1 MGAPVRT
8 MGQERRLFRFSV
20 AIATTC
26 LGLAFACG
34 QPAQAEGCDTAKV
47 LTQMD
52 TAAARFQST
61 QADFNWDVLQSVVN
75 EHDIQSG
82 TIYFERSNSSTSMAA
97 YIKKPADKSVFY
109 NGGSLILV
117 QPDIQQE
124 TIFAAGANRGQ
135 FESFLTLGFGGSGKD
150 LEKQWTVSC
159 QGMETIEGTATAK
172 LDLKPKEQ
180 SVANL
185 FTHVTVWIDPTRSLS
200 LRQIFYEPSGDNRT
214 ANYTAIKYNAHIAP
228 DVLKPK
234 EKGYRVIRK

>member
-1 MGAPVRT
+1 MGAPVTT
-8 MGQERRLFRFSV
+8 MGRGNGRIGRALAGV
-20 AIATTC
+20 AAC
-26 LGLAFACG
+26 CGLAACASAAR
-34 QPAQAEGCDTAKV
+34 AQGCDKTKV
-47 LTQMD
+47 LAQMD
-52 TAAARFQST
+52 IAAAKFQST

-82 TIYFERSNSSTSMAA
+82 TIYFERRGQSTSMAA

-109 NGGSLILV
+109 NGGTLTLV

-124 TIFAAGANRGQ
+124 TLFTAGANRGQ

-150 LEKQWTVSC
+150 LDKQWTVTC
-159 QGMETIEGTATAK
+159 QGMETIGGTTTAK

-185 FTHVTVWIDPTRSLS
+185 FTHVTIWIDPTRSLS

-214 ANYTAIKYNAHIAP
+214 ANYTGIKYNSRISA
-228 DVLKPK
+228 DLLKPK
-234 EKGYRVIRK
+234 DKGYHIIRK